1 MARLGAGCKMG
12 AWEIASL
19 GDQKGE

>member
-19 GDQKGE
+19 GDHKGE